1 MNPVTAEI
9 VTIGDE
15 ILYGQIT
22 DTNSQWMAE
31 ELSALGIKVTRTTS
45 VADTA
50 REIIFILDESLSR
63 ADIVLLTGG
72 LGPTKDD
79 VTKKT
84 LCSYTEDVLAINT
97 RAEAH
102 IRHLFESRGLP
113 FTEMNRQQAAV
124 PSRCE
129 YLHNA
134 AGTAPGM
141 WFNYRNKA
149 IVSMAGV
156 PSEMKYLMT
165 HEVLPRIRERFK
177 TPAITHR
184 YIKTIGIGES
194 FLAEK
199 IAQWEDSLPSHI
211 KLAYLPSVAEV
222 KLRLT
227 AFGENTTTELDQ
239 KTEEVLPLIREYV
252 YATEDISFEEA
263 IGKLLLE
270 QGATLSTAESC
281 TGGNIARKITEIAGS
296 SDYFL
301 GSVVSYANSAKLD
314 ILKVKSETL
323 SNFGAVSE
331 PTVIEMAEGVQRL
344 TGSTYAVSTSGIAG
358 PGGGTPEKPV
368 GTIWMA
374 ATNGRET
381 VTRKLNLGKDR
392 LTNITY
398 TTKAALNLLRLQLT
412 GKWQK

>member
-22 DTNSQWMAE
+22 DTNSQWIAE
-31 ELSALGIKVTRTTS
+31 RLSELGIKVLRTIS
-45 VADTA
+45 IADTA
-50 REIIFILDESLSR
+50 PEITAALDESLRRS
-63 ADIVLLTGG
+63 DIVLMTGG

-79 VTKKT
+79 VTKNT
-84 LCSYTEDVLAINT
+84 LCEYTGDHLEIHS

-113 FTEMNRQQAAV
+113 FTEINRQQAAV

-141 WFNYRNKA
+141 WFSIKDRGV
-149 IVSMAGV
+149 VSMAGV

-165 HEVLPRIRERFK
+165 HEVLPRIRERFP
-177 TPAITHR
+177 TPPLNHR

-199 IAQWEDSLPSHI
+199 IAQWEDSLPAHI
-211 KLAYLPSVAEV
+211 RLAYLPSVAEV

-227 AFGENTTTELDQ
+227 AFGENTAEELEE
-239 KTEEVLPLIREYV
+239 KVREVLPLVGEYV

-263 IGKLLLE
+263 IGNLLLE
-270 QGATLSTAESC
+270 RGATLS
-281 TGGNIARKITEIAGS
+281 
-296 SDYFL
+296 
-301 GSVVSYANSAKLD
+301 
-314 ILKVKSETL
+314 
-323 SNFGAVSE
+323 
-331 PTVIEMAEGVQRL
+331 
-344 TGSTYAVSTSGIAG
+344 
-358 PGGGTPEKPV
+358 
-368 GTIWMA
+368 
-374 ATNGRET
+374 
-381 VTRKLNLGKDR
+381 
-392 LTNITY
+392 
-398 TTKAALNLLRLQLT
+398 
-412 GKWQK
+412 